1 MVDAGGV
8 IRYTQVGFEQGDE
21 KKYEQAFQEVLNQ
34 KQEGSREKQQ
44 P

>member
-1 MVDAGGV
+1 VDAGGV

-21 KKYEQAFQEVLNQ
+21 KKYEQVIREVLSGQ
-34 KQEGSREKQQ
+34 PGQAPGKQQ

>member
-1 MVDAGGV
+1 MDAGGV

-21 KKYEQAFQEVLNQ
+21 KKYDRAIRKVLSRKPEQAPD
-34 KQEGSREKQQ
+34 KQ